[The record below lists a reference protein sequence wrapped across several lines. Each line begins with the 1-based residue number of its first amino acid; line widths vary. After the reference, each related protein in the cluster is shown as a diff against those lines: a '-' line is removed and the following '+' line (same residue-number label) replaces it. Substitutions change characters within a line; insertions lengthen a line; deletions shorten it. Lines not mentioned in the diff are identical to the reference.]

1 MRILFMGTPDIAA
14 ECLKALYAAGHDIC
28 AVYTRRDKPVGRKQV
43 LTAPPVKEVALAH
56 GTPVF
61 QPRTLRDGSEDD
73 TIRAL
78 APELIVV
85 VAYGCILPKS
95 VLEMPRYGCINLHVS
110 LLPKYRGSAPVQ
122 WSVLNGDA
130 ETGVSIMQMDEG
142 LDTGDVLYCKKITID
157 PEETSGELFDRVTAV
172 GAEALCET
180 IPQIAAGSL
189 TAVPQQHEN
198 ATLAPMLNKEMAEF
212 HLTDTAVHIHNWVR
226 GMNPWPGAWFIT
238 SGGKKLKVMS
248 SRVAAAHGEAPGT
261 VLATKPL
268 TVACGEGAI
277 QLLEV
282 VPEGKKPMDGTAFAA
297 GLRLKTGDS
306 RLMAA
311 NPRAA
316 AVAALVRQEQNGFS
330 NLVLDAELK
339 RQKLEGRDKAFASA
353 IFYTVLEHRGTL
365 DYILEQFLP
374 KGLAK
379 LDAPVREILRA
390 ALAQARYMQVPV
402 SAAVNEAVKLTR
414 TFKKSSAS
422 GLVNAVLRKACGYD
436 LDAAVFTD
444 EIQRLMALGSAG
456 RDVAKFLHKN
466 YPDEALGILTYQADG
481 GLTSLRA
488 NPLKASAAQLC
499 ALLTEQGAAEVRQG
513 IVPGSVLAR
522 FAGSPADNEL
532 FRQGYYHVEGQAS
545 QLAALCVG
553 AAPGE
558 TVLDLCAA
566 PGGKTI
572 LLAEQMQGTGELYSC
587 DAAENRVGLVSA
599 PR

>member
-61 QPRTLRDGSEDD
+61 QPRTLRDGSEDEN
-73 TIRAL
+73 IRAL

-85 VAYGCILPKS
+85 VA
-95 VLEMPRYGCINLHVS
+95 YGCINLHVS

-122 WSVLNGDA
+122 WSVLNG
-130 ETGVSIMQMDEG
+130 ETENGASIMQMDEG

-157 PEETSGELFDRVTAV
+157 HEETSGELFDRVTAV

-180 IPQIAAGSL
+180 IPQIAAGTL

-212 HLTDTAVHIHNWVR
+212 HFTDSAAHIHNWVR

-248 SRVAAAHGEAPGT
+248 SRVAAANGEAPGT

-306 RLMAA
+306 L
-311 NPRAA
+311 
-316 AVAALVRQEQNGFS
+316 
-330 NLVLDAELK
+330 
-339 RQKLEGRDKAFASA
+339 
-353 IFYTVLEHRGTL
+353 
-365 DYILEQFLP
+365 
-374 KGLAK
+374 
-379 LDAPVREILRA
+379 
-390 ALAQARYMQVPV
+390 
-402 SAAVNEAVKLTR
+402 
-414 TFKKSSAS
+414 
-422 GLVNAVLRKACGYD
+422 
-436 LDAAVFTD
+436 
-444 EIQRLMALGSAG
+444 
-456 RDVAKFLHKN
+456 
-466 YPDEALGILTYQADG
+466 
-481 GLTSLRA
+481 
-488 NPLKASAAQLC
+488 
-499 ALLTEQGAAEVRQG
+499 
-513 IVPGSVLAR
+513 
-522 FAGSPADNEL
+522 
-532 FRQGYYHVEGQAS
+532 
-545 QLAALCVG
+545 
-553 AAPGE
+553 
-558 TVLDLCAA
+558 
-566 PGGKTI
+566 
-572 LLAEQMQGTGELYSC
+572 
-587 DAAENRVGLVSA
+587 
-599 PR
+599 